1 MRITKGDYPKAR
13 WQGGA
18 PLVPPTQQRLPG
30 RKRPSMYDVARAA
43 GVSQTTVSL
52 VVNNAPNANIPS
64 VTRDRIWAAIRELG
78 WRPNALARGLSQRR
92 SQTLGLVS
100 DSIATSPHGGKIIQ
114 GMQDAAWAEGKMLLL
129 TNTSDNPELE
139 RAALEM
145 LLERQVEGL
154 LFAAMY
160 HHPVTPPADL
170 IRVPTVLVDCFV
182 PDRSLPSVV
191 PDEIQGAC
199 TATEVLLG
207 KGHRRI
213 AFINSADPVPA
224 ASGRLAGYQQ
234 ALASYDV
241 GFDSTLVP
249 YARSMSFASEGYRCM
264 RELLELP
271 ERPTGVFCF
280 NDSVAMGAYD
290 AAKQLGLSIPTDVA
304 IIGFDNHE
312 LIAPELNPP
321 LTTMEL
327 PHYAMGEWAVK
338 YLLAEPDH
346 AGLQAAEQHVIA
358 CRLVERASA

>member
-1 MRITKGDYPKAR
+1 MAR
-13 WQGGA
+13 AAQ
-18 PLVPPTQQRLPG
+18 PPPSK
-30 RKRPSMYDVARAA
+30 RKKPSMYDVGRAA

-52 VVNNAPNANIPS
+52 VVNDAPNANIPQ
-64 VTRDRIWAAIRELG
+64 VTRDRIWAAVHELG

-92 SQTLGLVS
+92 SQTIGLIS
-100 DSIATSPHGGKIIQ
+100 DEIATSPHGGKIIQ
-114 GMQDAAWAEGKMLLL
+114 GMQDAAWAKGKMLLL
-129 TNTSDNPELE
+129 TNTSDNPDIE

-154 LFAAMY
+154 LYAAMY
-160 HHPVTPPADL
+160 HRAVTPPAEL
-170 IRVPTVLVDCFV
+170 ITVPTVLVDCFV

-191 PDEIQGAC
+191 PDEIQGGR
-199 TATEVLLG
+199 TATEVLLR

-213 AFINSADPVPA
+213 AFINSVDPIPA

-241 GFDSTLVP
+241 GFDSTLVRR
-249 YARSMSFASEGYRCM
+249 ARSGCFASEGYRCM

-290 AAKQLGLSIPTDVA
+290 AAKQLGLSIPNHVA
-304 IIGFDNHE
+304 IVGFDNHE
-312 LIAPELNPP
+312 LIAPGLNPP

-327 PHYAMGEWAVK
+327 PHYAMGQWAVT
-338 YLLAEPDH
+338 YLLAEPDRTSSPS
-346 AGLQAAEQHVIA
+346 AEQHVIA
-358 CRLVERASA
+358 CPLVERASA